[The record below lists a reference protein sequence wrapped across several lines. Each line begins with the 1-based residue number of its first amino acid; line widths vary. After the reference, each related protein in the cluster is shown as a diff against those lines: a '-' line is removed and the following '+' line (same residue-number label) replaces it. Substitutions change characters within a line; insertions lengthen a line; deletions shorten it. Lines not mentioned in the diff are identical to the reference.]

1 MENYDS
7 NIMPSSNNNKEL
19 GVHNRMSCKP
29 KFSFKGLN
37 LCVAADW
44 GGHSIPGG
52 GRSVPARLRGVGSGP
67 DLGEEPNWG
76 KEGGTSQPLAY
87 HKCVLYCNIKHWLIL
102 CFLLKQVIK
111 ELLKGDSIPIFYIYP
126 QRTCG
131 AQIMVTN
138 LPPPL
143 RSFSPHRPIHLRDLI
158 RKRTELVLTQEGLL
172 IYSET
177 DFRVQACYF
186 FFSFFF
192 FG

>member
-1 MENYDS
+1 M
-7 NIMPSSNNNKEL
+7 
-19 GVHNRMSCKP
+19 
-29 KFSFKGLN
+29 
-37 LCVAADW
+37 
-44 GGHSIPGG
+44 GG
-52 GRSVPARLRGVGSGP
+52 GRSVPPSEGWGAGP
-67 DLGEEPNWG
+67 DLGEEQNWG

-87 HKCVLYCNIKHWLIL
+87 HKCVLYCNIKHGLIL

-143 RSFSPHRPIHLRDLI
+143 HSFSPHRPIHLCDLI

-177 DFRVQACYF
+177 DFRIQAHICIIDVYF
-186 FFSFFF
+186 FGWNGRGRDALR
-192 FG
+192 FGDRNQGKRGASLPVRGRTASPCRWRCS